1 MKRILIIIA
10 SVIILAA
17 CSNKQKAESTNTT
30 MTPQDSLNVSI
41 AYENNWGKNFPEAD

>member
-1 MKRILIIIA
+1 MKKILTIIA
-10 SVIILAA
+10 CLIVLMA
-17 CSNKQKAESTNTT
+17 CSNKQKVKSTNAT